1 MATRCLAVSVLAAL
15 VLAASQAP
23 VAAEP
28 KVERTVNCVYPAAV
42 LGTALSDLATQ
53 LGFAFEPGEFADSY
67 ELEGLVWVHAKG
79 VSPELAAKLLS
90 ASAGVRVVL
99 DDANRTLT
107 VRALDASAEP
117 PKVRAFK
124 VDALCRQYLDY
135 QKRYGFQGDAGSP
148 ELFDNPT
155 ATEELRDAA
164 AEVLQ
169 LGEEAPGSAVGK
181 RLVYTRNAADLDRL
195 DELFRLLESGGE
207 SSALRQDRLNRDAL
221 SKLRSEFGG
230 EQPLLSATLWQL
242 FKDCPTPVYLDYS
255 LMQAVDFEYDSTEAR
270 LGGELN
276 HHEALLAVAREQGF
290 EIDSLNGALRLH
302 QAYFSSSASYRVFDV
317 SGLLA
322 ELEKQ
327 YAELKTDSQT
337 QEGFQGDLR
346 TEGGVQVVV
355 DALSIQLDNAGCASL
370 VRAYGSRLVVSGG
383 VDVIDRAAEVLAAMG
398 WQAEGERKEK

>member
-1 MATRCLAVSVLAAL
+1 VKRLTISLVAL
-15 VLAASQAP
+15 LSALAP

-42 LGTALSDLATQ
+42 LGVALNDLATQ
-53 LGFAFEPGEFADSY
+53 LGYAFEPGEFADSY

-79 VSPELAAKLLS
+79 VSPQLAAK
-90 ASAGVRVVL
+90 L

-107 VRALDASAEP
+107 VRALEASTEP

-255 LMQAVDFEYDSTEAR
+255 LMQAVDFEYDSTDAR

-327 YAELKTDSQT
+327 YAELKTDPQT

-355 DALSIQLDNAGCASL
+355 DALCIQLDNAGCASL

-398 WQAEGERKEK
+398 WLAEGERKEK